1 MMDQE
6 GSTEAFKDLFFQYYP
21 TFFTFAHS
29 LVDDKISAQQLT
41 MEALSLLWLKRT
53 DILGDIN
60 NKAFLYT
67 TIRNHALNYLKH
79 LQRHPDAGA
88 YTGEKEMESF
98 LPGTVLQEIKDFVA
112 NHSASSTP

>member
-6 GSTEAFKDLFFQYYP
+6 GSSEAFKDLFFQYYP

-29 LVDDKISAQQLT
+29 LVDDKVSAQQLT
-41 MEALSLLWLKRT
+41 VEALSLLWLKRS

-60 NKAFLYT
+60 HKAFLYT

-79 LQRHPDAGA
+79 LQRHPDAGS
-88 YTGEKEMESF
+88 YVSERRIDSF
-98 LPGTVLQEIKDFVA
+98 LPPLTVQEINDYVA
-112 NHSASSTP
+112 KEI